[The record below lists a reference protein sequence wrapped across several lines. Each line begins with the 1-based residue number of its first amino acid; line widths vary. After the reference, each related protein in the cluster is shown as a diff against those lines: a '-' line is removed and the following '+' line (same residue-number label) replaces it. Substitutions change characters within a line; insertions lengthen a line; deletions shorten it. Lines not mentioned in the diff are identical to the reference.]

1 MENDITSSDDSF
13 ISENA
18 LKSFQLSGNT
28 KEKST
33 EKFGDKIVLECE
45 KLLNSSHFSE
55 RNDRFSLNRKLA
67 EGKMDMDK
75 FKDFFNIDGKND
87 YVNLSWKS
95 IMIVNTIISRLVG
108 RWMTKVEK
116 AKVEAVDIISTN
128 RKKDIVDQAEFL
140 MYNKEMLQGVEETS
154 GVQMIPKDAFIPDD
168 KDELDLWAT
177 EEMRLPEEILYEKGI
192 NGTFDDCGWGASGI
206 NKRKVKHDSATVGL
220 ICAEKYADSKGKIH
234 IDYHRPENS
243 FYSYSEYADFRD
255 AAIKGVVVSYSLSEI
270 RSMYPKLT
278 VEELFEIAKS
288 AKEWQS
294 NDKLKYD
301 SKWGSSSFL
310 PFDDWSVPCVRFTLR
325 SLDNDGYEMK
335 VSKAGKL
342 FVDKKNKKPDNTN
355 EYVESKIWRI
365 YRGVYVR
372 DSKELLEW
380 GLEKNMIKPQEY
392 SKISDAYSPFSFY
405 MYQNEGMRNLAIPEK
420 IEEPV
425 EQMILARLKIQ
436 QLVAGLRKSGL
447 MYDIDGLQEMDLG
460 NGILTQLELMK
471 VTDQTGNVYFRSKDA
486 EGNRLDNPIRETPN
500 TGGVAQIQALIT
512 VYNFHQQVLRDEIG
526 SNEQAEGQTAK
537 PRVGQENVQSS
548 LEVSFNAIDYMNDA
562 CVSLM
567 QEIASH
573 VACLLHDAVE
583 FGADEYRDLMKEDA
597 VKQRVFNTKIEMLPD
612 TQELTEF
619 DATINMLMQS
629 NPTLV
634 MYMNPEKIKR
644 IARENLKL
652 ADLFLRGGQKRALK
666 GEMQKAQQQSKMN
679 ADTQQQAGLA
689 VEKAKQETMQ
699 MELQTKTA
707 IEMALSANKQKET
720 LMQGIFG
727 IYQKGI
733 PMPAELQDLAKEI
746 INNVGIPLFLSN
758 QQSQQQYAQQAQ
770 QQPQDPNQ
778 QQDPSQ
784 QQGQPQQDPSQQQ
797 QGMQPKQ

>member
-1 MENDITSSDDSF
+1 MANVSNNIGNSPNDNFSN
-13 ISENA
+13 ENA

-28 KEKST
+28 KEKID
-33 EKFGDKIVLECE
+33 EKFGAKIVLQCE
-45 KLLNSSHFSE
+45 NLLNSSYFTE
-55 RNDRFSLNRKLA
+55 RNDRFALNRKLA
-67 EGKMDMDK
+67 EGRMDMDK
-75 FKDFFNIDGKND
+75 FKDLFNIEGKTN
-87 YVNLSWKS
+87 YTNISWKS

-116 AKVEAVDIISTN
+116 AKVEAVDIISTKK
-128 RKKDIVDQAEFL
+128 KKDIVDQAEFL
-140 MYNKEMLQGVEETS
+140 LYNKDILEQLQAQS
-154 GVQMIPKDAFIPDD
+154 GVQMIPQDSFVPDD
-168 KDELDLWAT
+168 KDDLDLWAK

-192 NGTFDDCGWGASGI
+192 NGTLEECGWGANGI
-206 NKRKVKHDSATVGL
+206 NKRKAKHDAATVGL
-220 ICAEKYADSKGKIH
+220 ICAETYSDSKGKIH
-234 IDYHRPENS
+234 VDYHKPENS
-243 FYSYSEYADFRD
+243 FYSYSQYSDFND
-255 AAIKGVVVSYSLSEI
+255 ASIKGVVVSYSLSEI
-270 RSMYPKLT
+270 RSLYPKLT
-278 VEELFEIAKS
+278 VEELFEISKIS
-288 AKEWQS
+288 KEWQY
-294 NDKLKYD
+294 NNKLTYD
-301 SKWGSSSFL
+301 SKWGNSGYL
-310 PFDDWSVPCVRFTLR
+310 PFDDWTVDCVRFTLK
-325 SLDNDGYEMK
+325 SLDNEGYEMK

-342 FVDKKNKKPDNTN
+342 FVDKKNKKPENEN
-355 EYVESKIWRI
+355 EYVENKIWKI

-372 DSKELLEW
+372 QSKQILEW

-392 SKISDAYSPFSFY
+392 DKISDAYSPFSFY

-425 EQMILARLKIQ
+425 EQMILTRLKIQ
-436 QLVAGLRKSGL
+436 QLIAGMRKSGL
-447 MYDIDGLQEMDLG
+447 QYDIEGLQEMDLG
-460 NGILTQLELMK
+460 HGIVKPLELTK
-471 VTDQTGNVYFRSKDA
+471 ITDQTGNVYFRSKDA
-486 EGNRLDNPIRETPN
+486 EGNRLDNPIRELPN
-500 TGGVAQIQALIT
+500 TGSVPQIQALIS

-562 CVSLM
+562 CISLT

-573 VACLLHDAVE
+573 ISCLLHDAVE
-583 FGADEYRDLMKEDA
+583 FGAEEYRSLMKEDA

-612 TQELTEF
+612 TQELSEF

-652 ADLFLRGGQKRALK
+652 ADLFLRSGQKRALK

-679 ADTQQQAGLA
+679 ADTQQQAGIA
-689 VEKAKQETMQ
+689 VEQSKQQTLQ
-699 MELQTKTA
+699 IELQTKTA

-733 PMPAELQDLAKEI
+733 PMPAELQDLANEI
-746 INNVGIPLFLSN
+746 IKNVGIPLFAQN
-758 QQSQQQYAQQAQ
+758 IQMQQQMQEGQEQQQNPQQEVQEQGEEQQDPAQ
-770 QQPQDPNQ
+770 QQQAM
-778 QQDPSQ
+778 
-784 QQGQPQQDPSQQQ
+784 QPQQ
-797 QGMQPKQ
+797 

>member
-1 MENDITSSDDSF
+1 MENDISSPNDNFS
-13 ISENA
+13 SENA
-18 LKSFQLSGNT
+18 LKSFALSGNT
-28 KEKST
+28 KEKSDK
-33 EKFGDKIVLECE
+33 KFGDKIVLQCE
-45 KLLNSSHFSE
+45 ELLNSGYFTE
-55 RNDRFSLNRKLA
+55 RNDRFALNRQLA
-67 EGKMDMDK
+67 EGRMNMDK
-75 FKDFFNIDGKND
+75 FKDFFNIDGKSD
-87 YVNLSWKS
+87 YVNISWKA

-116 AKVEAVDIISTN
+116 AKVEAVDIISTKK
-128 RKKDIVDQAEFL
+128 KKDIVDQAEFL
-140 MYNKEMLQGVEETS
+140 LYNREILEKLQEQS
-154 GVQMIPKDAFIPDD
+154 GVQMIPQDSFIPDD
-168 KDELDLWAT
+168 KDDLDLWAK

-192 NGTFDDCGWGASGI
+192 NGTLEECGWGDSGI
-206 NKRKVKHDSATVGL
+206 NKRKIKHDAATVGL
-220 ICAEKYADSKGKIH
+220 ICSETYSDSKGKIH
-234 IDYHRPENS
+234 VDYHRPENS
-243 FYSYSEYADFRD
+243 FYSYSQYADFRD

-270 RSMYPKLT
+270 SSMYPKLT
-278 VEELFEIAKS
+278 VEELFEIAKT
-288 AKEWQS
+288 AKEFQS

-301 SKWGSSSFL
+301 SKWGRNSSL
-310 PFDDWSVPCVRFTLR
+310 PFDDWTVDCVRFTLK

-342 FVDKKNKKPDNTN
+342 FVDKKNKKPDNEN
-355 EYVESKIWRI
+355 EYVENKIWRI

-372 DSKELLEW
+372 DSKEILEW

-392 SKISDAYSPFSFY
+392 DKISDAYSPFSFY

-436 QLVAGLRKSGL
+436 QQVASMRKSGL

-460 NGILTQLELMK
+460 NGTVKPLELMR
-471 VTDQTGNVYFRSKDA
+471 VTDQTGNVYFRGKDA

-500 TGGVAQIQALIT
+500 TGNVPQIQALIT

-537 PRVGQENVQSS
+537 PRVGQDNVQSS

-562 CVSLM
+562 CISLT

-573 VACLLHDAVE
+573 IACLLHDAVE
-583 FGADEYRDLMKEDA
+583 FGAEEYRSLMKEDA

-612 TQELTEF
+612 TQELSEF

-666 GEMQKAQQQSKMN
+666 GEMEKAQQQSKMN
-679 ADTQQQAGLA
+679 ADTQQQAGIA
-689 VEKAKQETMQ
+689 VEQSKQQTLQ
-699 MELQTKTA
+699 IELQTKTA

-733 PMPAELQDLAKEI
+733 PMPAELQDLANEI
-746 INNVGIPLFLSN
+746 IKNVGIPLFAQN
-758 QQSQQQYAQQAQ
+758 MQMQQQIADQAQ
-770 QQPQDPNQ
+770 QQQDPNQ

-784 QQGQPQQDPSQQQ
+784 QQGQPQQDPAQQQ
-797 QGMQPKQ
+797 QAMQQ